1 MGQFLLYY
9 QRPEPA
15 TWVYLSSFLVIAIY
29 FMFHRMWSIR
39 NLDIILLIALA
50 PGLMLVYE
58 GRKKSQLQAAAA
70 SQSATL
76 PELASQLTSAML
88 VWSDQPPGPNSGPP
102 LGKPQADVPAV
113 PPGPAAAASPGRLN
127 GTPTGPEVQGPPSPA
142 PPASTSG
149 ATAGSSPDVPSRPP
163 ERRPPLPTTPAL
175 LTTTPISPT
184 PTLQDPPAA
193 SEDSAPEGSAP
204 ERFGDT
210 DTGSNRSGDTGTS
223 TASTA
228 SSPTPPPAPATLTPP
243 PPSSSAA
250 AGEWNGPRLEYWG
263 YLWLLAT
270 CALLCLRMLLDTA
283 MVRRPLLEPNLSAG
297 GLTFLGVSLLLFLLA
312 NVVTSQTLAPVTTAG
327 GATAPAT
334 AGGRLGPGYVL
345 LNLLPQL
352 ETVPDQQLTAAAT
365 LSPPTPPPLPT
376 SDAASAGSL
385 ADPGTAGADP
395 IGGAAA
401 EPATAQPG
409 PPDSPTT
416 GRRAWLTTIARV
428 MAILANLCIVFA
440 IVAVGYWHFD
450 NLRTGIGA
458 ATLYLCMPYTALM
471 TGRVDHALPAAMLLL
486 AVLMYRR
493 PLLSGVSLGLAAG
506 LVYYPFFLLILWI
519 SFYWL
524 RGLARFLGGFL
535 LGLVLLTL
543 ALLIRSPSELLPSL
557 QQMYGVFAP
566 AMDDL
571 QGVWGLGWHP
581 YFRLPVLVVFI
592 LLSISFAFWPAQK
605 NLATLVSCSAAIMLA
620 AQFWHGYGGGIYL
633 AWFVPLVLLT
643 VFRPNLD
650 DRVAV
655 DVVRPVR
662 WR

>member
-88 VWSDQPPGPNSGPP
+88 VWSDQPPGPNAGPP
-102 LGKPQADVPAV
+102 LGKPQADVPAS
-113 PPGPAAAASPGRLN
+113 PPGRAPAAAPGSPS
-127 GTPTGPEVQGPPSPA
+127 GTPTGPEVPGPPSLDPPSPA
-142 PPASTSG
+142 PP
-149 ATAGSSPDVPSRPP
+149 V
-163 ERRPPLPTTPAL
+163 RRPGPPPATQPTLQAGPTDSRTPGPTTPAL

-184 PTLQDPPAA
+184 PTPQDPPAA

-210 DTGSNRSGDTGTS
+210 DTGSNRTGDTGTS

-228 SSPTPPPAPATLTPP
+228 SSATPPPASATLTPP
-243 PPSSSAA
+243 LPSSTAA

-312 NVVTSQTLAPVTTAG
+312 NVVTSQTLAPATTVG
-327 GATAPAT
+327 GASAPAP

-365 LSPPTPPPLPT
+365 RPPTTAPSSSEVSSP
-376 SDAASAGSL
+376 ASAADPTVPAGSAASL
-385 ADPGTAGADP
+385 ADASVAPP
-395 IGGAAA
+395 AA
-401 EPATAQPG
+401 T
-409 PPDSPTT
+409 PPT

-486 AVLMYRR
+486 AVLTYRR
-493 PLLSGVSLGLAAG
+493 PLLSGLSLGLAAG